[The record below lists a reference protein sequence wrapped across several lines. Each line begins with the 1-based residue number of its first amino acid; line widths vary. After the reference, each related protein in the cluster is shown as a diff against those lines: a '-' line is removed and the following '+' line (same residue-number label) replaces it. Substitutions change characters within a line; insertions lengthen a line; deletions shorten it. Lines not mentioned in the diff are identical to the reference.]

1 MLRRPLYL
9 KSLRDHA
16 RGIAGWVGGIILIV
30 VVQLSVYPTIR
41 DSAEGWS
48 QLTKQFPKA
57 LQEIFRMSDY
67 GSERG
72 YLSTELLSFIVPFI
86 FIGLGCTW
94 GARVTTED
102 EESGAAD
109 VALGLPI
116 SRHSYVATRMSAML
130 SVLLLAG
137 VSFFCTLSVG
147 ARMLH
152 MSISLSDFAVAS
164 LTLTAVAIFFASL
177 ATCFGA
183 LWGKRTM
190 ALGLAMSTAIALFI
204 LYSLAPLVDF
214 LEPTTKVNPMQWTI
228 GSQPLTN
235 GFDPAYM
242 FWTLALSVL
251 FGALTFVLY
260 QRRDIAS

>member
-1 MLRRPLYL
+1 
-9 KSLRDHA
+9 
-16 RGIAGWVGGIILIV
+16 
-30 VVQLSVYPTIR
+30 
-41 DSAEGWS
+41 
-48 QLTKQFPKA
+48 
-57 LQEIFRMSDY
+57 MSDY

-109 VALGLPI
+109 LALGLPI
-116 SRHSYVATRMSAML
+116 SRNSYVATRIFAML

-137 VSFFCTLSVG
+137 ISFFCTLSIG
-147 ARMLH
+147 ARLLDMT
-152 MSISLSDFAVAS
+152 ISLSDFAVAS
-164 LTLTAVAIFFASL
+164 LTLTAVSIFFASL
-177 ATCFGA
+177 ATCFGS
-183 LWGKRTM
+183 LWGKRTI
-190 ALGLAMSTAIALFI
+190 ALGLAMATAIALFI
-204 LYSLAPLVDF
+204 LYSLAPLVSF
-214 LEPTTKVNPMQWTI
+214 LEPTTKVNPIQWTI
-228 GSQPLTN
+228 GSQPLKN

-242 FWTLALSVL
+242 FWTVTMSVL

>member
-1 MLRRPLYL
+1 MLRKPLYL
-9 KSLRDHA
+9 KSLRDHS

-48 QLTKQFPKA
+48 KLTEQFPKA

-109 VALGLPI
+109 LALGLPI
-116 SRHSYVATRMSAML
+116 SRNSYVATRIFAML

-137 VSFFCTLSVG
+137 ISFFCTLSIG
-147 ARMLH
+147 ARLLDMT
-152 MSISLSDFAVAS
+152 ISLFDFAVAS
-164 LTLTAVAIFFASL
+164 LTLTAVSIFFASL
-177 ATCFGA
+177 ATFFGS
-183 LWGKRTM
+183 LWGKRTI
-190 ALGLAMSTAIALFI
+190 ALGLAMATAIALFI
-204 LYSLAPLVDF
+204 LYSLAPLVSF
-214 LEPTTKVNPMQWTI
+214 LEPATKVNPIQWTI
-228 GSQPLTN
+228 GSQPLKN

-242 FWTLALSVL
+242 FWTITMSVL
-251 FGALTFVLY
+251 FGSLTFVLY

>member
-1 MLRRPLYL
+1 
-9 KSLRDHA
+9 
-16 RGIAGWVGGIILIV
+16 
-30 VVQLSVYPTIR
+30 
-41 DSAEGWS
+41 
-48 QLTKQFPKA
+48 
-57 LQEIFRMSDY
+57 MSDY

-109 VALGLPI
+109 LALGLPI
-116 SRHSYVATRMSAML
+116 SRNSYVATRIFAML

-137 VSFFCTLSVG
+137 ISFFCTLSIG
-147 ARMLH
+147 ARLLDMT
-152 MSISLSDFAVAS
+152 ISLSDFAVAS
-164 LTLTAVAIFFASL
+164 LTLTAVSIFFASL
-177 ATCFGA
+177 ATCFGS
-183 LWGKRTM
+183 LWGKRTI
-190 ALGLAMSTAIALFI
+190 ALGLAMATAIALFI
-204 LYSLAPLVDF
+204 LYSLAPLVSF
-214 LEPTTKVNPMQWTI
+214 LEPTTKVNPIQWTI
-228 GSQPLTN
+228 GSQPLKN

-242 FWTLALSVL
+242 FWTITMSVL